1 MKISKKKIIKEAS
14 IAYKLKIKPLI
25 HLEEININEI
35 IPVVKQLVYQITGN
49 EDVMCEEKYDKEFK
63 RLLTN
68 FEDVFHKV
76 QYESGVMELFEEIDN
91 SKFTGEKITEEDKE
105 IFLEM
110 LKDNKRKLK
119 IINMVLGTLFVTIC
133 FKSAGYKINL

>member
-25 HLEEININEI
+25 HLEKININEI

>member
-25 HLEEININEI
+25 KLEEIKINEI
-35 IPVVKQLVYQITGN
+35 IPLVKQLVYQITGN

-63 RLLTN
+63 RLLAN
-68 FEDVFHKV
+68 FEDVFHKI
-76 QYESGVMELFEEIDN
+76 QYKSGVMELFEEIDN
-91 SKFTGEKITEEDKE
+91 SKFVGEKITEEDKE

-110 LKDNKRKLK
+110 LKDNKSKLK